1 MTNKMNWNLNK
12 NKCLS
17 ISFAFF
23 LVVLKVNGQ
32 SKQDFELGLSV
43 APAVNFCQ
51 LKGTEWESYTNSSK
65 SSVSNHMGLQAHAW
79 IKKSIGKNSD
89 VQIGLGYANLGF
101 ERIQQNLQLSDK
113 TYPGIGSGVIPDV
126 SSMEKK
132 ITYTY
137 HFRNFQIPIIWNS
150 LVGHSKDFRIKF
162 YASAG
167 AVLNTLLS
175 HSLVAETAQGY
186 LIDSQSKFQL
196 DSSGFN
202 PNRISLAFQL
212 GLKGVYKLDKNKSLF
227 VQPLIGYF
235 PFSITSSSTS
245 VNPILLQVN
254 IGLMLPFERK

>member
-1 MTNKMNWNLNK
+1 MNWNLNK
-12 NKCLS
+12 IKGVFL
-17 ISFAFF
+17 SFAFLLF
-23 LVVLKVNGQ
+23 LFKVNGQ
-32 SKQDFELGLSV
+32 SKQNFELGLSV

-51 LKGTEWESYTNSSK
+51 VKGTEWESYINSSK
-65 SSVSNHMGLQAHAW
+65 SSVSNYISLQVHAW
-79 IKKSIGKNSD
+79 IKKSIGKNSN
-89 VQIGLGYANLGF
+89 VQIGLGYADLGF
-101 ERIQQNLQLSDK
+101 ERLQQNLQLSDR

-137 HFRNFQIPIIWNS
+137 HFRNLQLPIIWNG

-202 PNRISLAFQL
+202 PNRINLAFQV

-254 IGLMLPFERK
+254 VGLMLPFERK